1 MKRVFLNMHVK
12 DNQNRVGLQKG
23 RIHICAA
30 SVVTQFEIFP
40 LVGQAFLP
48 VKKGQTRMSDPP
60 MQDH

>member
-1 MKRVFLNMHVK
+1 MHVK